1 MTTST
6 VHADSRTKS
15 PATGGAPIADVSDKL
30 LARMVERGH
39 ARADEAAAEIKHRK
53 QQFLG
58 ADRGM
63 LANDLAD
70 VLSNYHGIDVDSE
83 DVLAALPGFMDA
95 LHARITERSVTR

>member
-6 VHADSRTKS
+6 THADIRTQR
-15 PATGGAPIADVSDKL
+15 PATGGFPISQVSDKM

-39 ARADEAAAEIKHRK
+39 ARAAEAAAEIDYRK
-53 QQFLG
+53 QEFLG

-70 VLSNYHGIDVDSE
+70 VLSGHHSIDVDSE
-83 DVLAALPGFMDA
+83 DVLAALPEFMAA
-95 LHARITERSVTR
+95 LHTRIVKRAVTA